1 MTEHNDFELL
11 REQEI
16 PEINTRA
23 LLYRHIRT
31 GAEVL
36 SLVNDDEN
44 KVFGITFRTPPP
56 DSTGLPHIM
65 EHAVLAGSHKY
76 PVKEPFIELLKGS
89 LTTFVNA
96 MTYPDKTTYPVASQN
111 VQDLYHLIDVYLDAV
126 FHPLL
131 QPHILQ
137 QEGWHYELENP
148 DSPITYKGVVF
159 NEMKG
164 AYSSPDN
171 LLGRHS
177 QRSLF
182 PDTPYGFDSGGDPA
196 EIPDLTYEQFR
207 SYHRTYYHPS
217 NARVFFYGNDDPGKR
232 LDLIRPYLDDSDPLS
247 VDSSL
252 PLQLG
257 FDRPQQLIIPY
268 DAGQD
273 DDGARKGILTMNWL
287 LTEDKNPV
295 TDLGLTILEHI
306 LVGTPASPLRKA
318 LIDSGLGEDL
328 AGAGLEAEMQQT
340 YFSTGL
346 KGLAVEDTDQV
357 GDLILETLER
367 LSQEGIDRET
377 VEASLNTIE
386 FSLRENNTGSFP
398 RGISLMLRS
407 LTTWLY
413 DGDPLAPLAFEAPLQ
428 AVKNR
433 LKRGEPYFEN
443 LIDRFLGSN
452 LHRTSVILK
461 PEAGV
466 RQRQDAA
473 EAERLAQVRAGMGA
487 EQLAALIEDTET
499 LRRIQATPD
508 SPEALA
514 TIPTLTL
521 ADLDRESKLIPSE
534 VIERGES
541 TVLYHDLFTNGI
553 VYLDVGLDL
562 HTLPQELL
570 PYAPL
575 FGQALVKMG
584 TETEDFVKLSQ
595 RIGRRTGGIEPAT
608 FTSAVRG
615 RPEGTTWLFLRG
627 KATADEAQDLL
638 DILRD
643 ILLRVRLDDQERFR
657 QMLLEIKAHKET
669 SLVPL
674 GYQIV
679 HTRLKSH
686 FSEGDWA
693 AEQMSG
699 VNSLFLVR
707 QLAEQVDQDWP
718 GVLAQLEAVRR
729 LLLNRR
735 SMVFNV
741 TLDEAN
747 WSVFL
752 PKLSVFIES
761 LPAALVEKA
770 VWAPEHPP
778 AFEGLTI
785 PAKVNYVAKG
795 ANLYQHGYALHGS
808 VSVIT
813 NYLANTW
820 IWEQVRIRG
829 GAYGGYCVFE
839 RHSGVLDFLSYRDPN
854 LLDTIASYDG
864 ASGFLSQLDLSPEE
878 LTKSIIGAIG
888 GLDAYQL
895 PDAKGYTSLMRYLVG
910 ESDAERQRY
919 RDQVLGTTAADYRA
933 FASAL
938 EQVNRNGLVVVM
950 GSQEAI
956 HEANKARPG
965 WLEPR
970 KVL

>member
-1 MTEHNDFELL
+1 MTQYDDFELL
-11 REQEI
+11 HEQDI
-16 PEINTRA
+16 PEMDTRA
-23 LLYRHIRT
+23 LLYRHVTT

-65 EHAVLAGSHKY
+65 EHAVLAGSRKY
-76 PVKEPFIELLKGS
+76 PVKEPFVELLKGS

-111 VQDLYHLIDVYLDAV
+111 VQDFYHLVDVYLDAV

-131 QPHILQ
+131 QRHILQ
-137 QEGWHYELENP
+137 QEGWHYELENV

-171 LLGRHS
+171 LLERYS

-182 PDTPYGFDSGGDPA
+182 PDTPYSFDSGGDPA

-207 SYHRTYYHPS
+207 SFHETYYHPS
-217 NARVFFYGNDDPGKR
+217 NARIFFYGDDAPEKR
-232 LDLIRPYLDDSDPLS
+232 LDLIRPYLDDADARQ
-247 VDSSL
+247 VDSGL
-252 PLQLG
+252 PLQPR
-257 FDRPQQLIIPY
+257 FDKPQELVIPY
-268 DAGQD
+268 DAGD
-273 DDGARKGILTMNWL
+273 DEDASKGILTMNWL
-287 LTEDKNPV
+287 LREAKDPV
-295 TDLGLTILEHI
+295 AALEFIILEHI

-328 AGAGLEAEMQQT
+328 AGVGLEAQMQQT

-346 KGLAVEDTDQV
+346 KGMSVADADQV
-357 GDLILETLER
+357 GDLILGTLER
-367 LSQEGIDRET
+367 LSQEGIERET
-377 VEASLNTIE
+377 VEASVNTIE
-386 FSLRENNTGSFP
+386 FNLRENNTGSLP
-398 RGISLMLRS
+398 RGVSLMLRS
-407 LTTWLY
+407 MTTWLY

-428 AVKNR
+428 AIKRR
-433 LKRGEPYFEN
+433 LETGEACFEN
-443 LIDRFLGSN
+443 LIHQFLVHN
-452 LHRTSVILK
+452 PHRTTVILA

-466 RQRQDAA
+466 RQRQDTL
-473 EAERLAQVRAGMGA
+473 EAERLAKVRAGMTA
-487 EQLAALIEDTET
+487 DQLAALVENTET

-521 ADLDRESKLIPSE
+521 ADLDKETRVIPLE
-534 VIERGES
+534 ALETGGS
-541 TVLYHDLFTNGI
+541 TVLFHDLFTNGI

-562 HTLPQELL
+562 HTLPQDLL
-570 PYAPL
+570 PCAPL
-575 FGQALVKMG
+575 FGEALIKMG
-584 TETEDFVKLSQ
+584 TETEDFVRLSQ
-595 RIGRRTGGIEPAT
+595 RIGRRTGGIQPTT
-608 FTSAVRG
+608 FASAVKG
-615 RPEGTTWLFLRG
+615 TSEGAAWLFLRG
-627 KATADEAQDLL
+627 KATVDGAQDLL
-638 DILRD
+638 DILCD
-643 ILLRVRLDDQERFR
+643 ILLTVRLDNRERFK
-657 QMLLEIKAHKET
+657 QMVLEIKAQKET
-669 SLVPL
+669 GLVPL
-674 GYQIV
+674 GHQMV

-686 FSEGDWA
+686 FSEADWA
-693 AEQMSG
+693 AEQMRG
-699 VNSLFLVR
+699 VNSLFFVRRLVD
-707 QLAEQVDQDWP
+707 QVDQDWP
-718 GVLAQLEAVRR
+718 AVLAKLERVRR

-735 SMVFNV
+735 SMIFNV

-747 WSVFL
+747 WSGFS
-752 PKLSVFIES
+752 PKLTRFVES
-761 LPAALVEKA
+761 LPEAPVERA
-770 VWAPEHPP
+770 VWTPAPPP
-778 AFEGLTI
+778 PFEGLTI

-795 ANLYQHGYALHGS
+795 ADLYAHGYRLHGS

-813 NYLANTW
+813 NYLGTTW
-820 IWEQVRIRG
+820 IWERVRIQG
-829 GAYGGYCVFE
+829 GAYGGFCVFD

-854 LLDTIASYDG
+854 LLDTIANYDG
-864 ASGFLSQLDLSPEE
+864 TSDFLKHLDLRSEE

-895 PDAKGYTSLMRYLVG
+895 PDAKGYTSLIRYLVR
-910 ESDAERQRY
+910 ESDDERQRY
-919 RDQVLGTTAADYRA
+919 RDQVLGTTAADFRT

-956 HEANKARPG
+956 DEANQARPG

-970 KVL
+970 RVL